1 MVTILVGKDETPF
14 ILHQTPLI
22 HKSPVFWADLAAETE
37 EDDDE
42 DPVRLLGIEA
52 RYFKVYAHWIYSSQ
66 LDIALLGHHRT
77 TAPRPQVGRDA
88 EKAKLDNGEL
98 VDDLMRLWT
107 RTAVLMDASFQN
119 TVSDELVRWLVDR
132 RSLTFMS
139 TKTFDFVD
147 KHTGSE
153 TPVNPL
159 RQMCIDWA
167 DLELSSENNMK
178 VLTESAPKWLVTGLL
193 VSKVCRENGG
203 WKDDPRRMPMKR
215 RYHVP
220 PYTEA

>member
-22 HKSPVFWADLAAETE
+22 HKSPAFWADLAAETE

-42 DPVRLLGIEA
+42 EPVRLLGIEA

>member
-1 MVTILVGKDETPF
+1 
-14 ILHQTPLI
+14 
-22 HKSPVFWADLAAETE
+22 
-37 EDDDE
+37 
-42 DPVRLLGIEA
+42 
-52 RYFKVYAHWIYSSQ
+52 
-66 LDIALLGHHRT
+66 
-77 TAPRPQVGRDA
+77 
-88 EKAKLDNGEL
+88 
-98 VDDLMRLWT
+98 MRLWT
-107 RTAVLMDASFQN
+107 RTAVLMDVSFQN
-119 TVSDELVRWLVDR
+119 IVSDELVRWLLDR

-178 VLTESAPKWLVTGLL
+178 VLTESAPKWLVSGLL

-203 WKDDPRRMPMKR
+203 WTDDPRRMPMRR

>member
-1 MVTILVGKDETPF
+1 MVTIVVGKDETPF

-22 HKSPVFWADLAAETE
+22 RKSPIFWADLASETE

-42 DPVRLLGIEA
+42 EPVRLLGIEA

-77 TAPRPQVGRDA
+77 TVQRPQVGRNA

-119 TVSDELVRWLVDR
+119 TVSDELVRWLLDR

-193 VSKVCRENGG
+193 VSKVCRENGR
-203 WKDDPRRMPMKR
+203 WREDPRRMPMKS

-220 PYTEA
+220 SYTEA